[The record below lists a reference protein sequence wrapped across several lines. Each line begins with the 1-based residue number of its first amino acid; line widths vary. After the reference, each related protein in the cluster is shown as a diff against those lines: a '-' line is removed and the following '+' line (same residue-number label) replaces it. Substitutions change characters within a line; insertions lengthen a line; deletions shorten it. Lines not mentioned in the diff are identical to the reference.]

1 MRDLKFR
8 AYWHDRKEIFPVL
21 FINFDKRILTLCIE
35 KTVHGEWYR
44 NESLDRVQLMQYT
57 GLNDNKGIEIYEGD
71 VVERYDGEF
80 SFRGIV
86 VHSPF
91 GWYVKNKNDCIA
103 MEHFSD
109 EINKESDCLVIG
121 NKFEI

>member
-8 AYWHDRKEIFPVL
+8 AYLHDNGEIYPVL
-21 FINFDKRILTLCIE
+21 FINFDKRILTLAIE
-35 KTVHGEWYR
+35 KTLNEEWYR
-44 NESLDRVQLMQYT
+44 NEMLDKVQLKQYT
-57 GLNDNKGIEIYEGD
+57 GLKDNKGIEIFEGD
-71 VVERYDGEF
+71 VIEHNDGEF
-80 SFRGIV
+80 SFKGIV

-109 EINKESDCLVIG
+109 EINKESDCVIIG